1 MSETSAASR
10 ARAFRLPAAPGP
22 LLPRRLPPAAARVA
36 IRSLQRTVFRSD
48 LPWATQRKRLAAVT
62 KMGRLP
68 RGTQVTEEDIA
79 GLQVRRVRSATPAG
93 GPPVVHIHGGG
104 FCVGGPDQATSIAA
118 RLAMLTGR
126 DVLLPRYP
134 LAPEHPSPAALNALR
149 AFLDQIGTQG
159 IALIGES
166 AGGNLALSLAI
177 DLRDH
182 GAQLPAVLG
191 LISPSVDLARPKDE
205 NQDLVRRDAMLT
217 PQWMAACT
225 AAYVQDGDPS
235 DPAVS
240 PLNASLHELPPTVVI
255 CGTEEILAPD
265 SHRLVSAMRDAGS
278 SATLRMADGFWHGF
292 PLQAGLV
299 ADADRAVDGL
309 ARFIADHN

>member
-1 MSETSAASR
+1 MSETDAPSR

-22 LLPRRLPPAAARVA
+22 LLPRRLPPAAARIA
-36 IRSLQRTVFRSD
+36 IRGLQRTVFRSD
-48 LPWATQRKRLAAVT
+48 LPWLTQRRRLAAVT
-62 KMGRLP
+62 KMNRLP
-68 RGTQVTEEDIA
+68 RGIEVTEDEVA
-79 GLQVRRVRSATPAG
+79 GLRVRRVRSATHAG

-104 FCVGGPDQATSIAA
+104 FCVGGPDQATAMAA
-118 RLAMLTGR
+118 RLATLTGR
-126 DVLLPRYP
+126 EVLLPRYP

-149 AFLDQIGTQG
+149 DFLDQLGTKG
-159 IALIGES
+159 IVLIGES
-166 AGGNLALSLAI
+166 AGGNLALSLTI
-177 DLRDH
+177 DLRDR
-182 GAQLPAVLG
+182 GGQLPAALG

-205 NQDLVRRDAMLT
+205 DQDLVRRDAMLT
-217 PQWMAACT
+217 PQWIAACT

-240 PLNASLHELPPTVVI
+240 PLNAPLHDLPPTLVI

-265 SHRLVSAMRDAGS
+265 SHRLVVAMRAAGS
-278 SATLRMADGFWHGF
+278 TATLRMADGLWHGF

-309 ARFIADHN
+309 AQFIAEHS

>member
-1 MSETSAASR
+1 MSETDAPSR

-22 LLPRRLPPAAARVA
+22 LLPRRLPPGAVRVA
-36 IRSLQRTVFRSD
+36 IKSLQRTVFRAD

-62 KMGRLP
+62 RINRLP
-68 RGTQVTEEDIA
+68 RGTQVTEEEIA
-79 GLQVRRVRSATPAG
+79 GLHVRRVRSANPAG

-104 FCVGGPDQATSIAA
+104 FCVGGPDQATAMAA

-134 LAPEHPSPAALNALR
+134 LAPEHPSPAAGNALR
-149 AFLDQIGTQG
+149 AFLDEIGTEG

-177 DLRDH
+177 ELRDR
-182 GAQLPAVLG
+182 GVQPPAVLG
-191 LISPSVDLARPKDE
+191 LISPSVDLARPKDAD
-205 NQDLVRRDAMLT
+205 QDLVRRDAMLT

-225 AAYVQDGDPS
+225 AAYVQDGDPA
-235 DPAVS
+235 DPSVS
-240 PLNASLHELPPTVVI
+240 PLNAPLHDLPPTVVI

-265 SHRLVSAMRDAGS
+265 SHRLVAAMRAAGS
-278 SATLRMADGFWHGF
+278 RATLRMADGLWHGF
-292 PLQAGLV
+292 PLQTGLV

-309 ARFIADHN
+309 AQFITDHE